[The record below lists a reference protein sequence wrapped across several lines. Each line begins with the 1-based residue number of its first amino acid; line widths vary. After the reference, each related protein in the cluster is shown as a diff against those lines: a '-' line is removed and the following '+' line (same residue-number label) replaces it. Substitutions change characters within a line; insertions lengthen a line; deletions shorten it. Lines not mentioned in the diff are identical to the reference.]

1 MHQIKITKKDGQELI
16 YDLTPSV
23 RVAFESH
30 FKAGWRKRLV
40 EFQMDSDL
48 WYLAWLCE
56 SKAGKTTS
64 EFGDAYIDQ
73 FEDIDIIL
81 DAKNG

>member
-1 MHQIKITKKDGQELI
+1 
-16 YDLTPSV
+16 
-23 RVAFESH
+23 
-30 FKAGWRKRLV
+30 
-40 EFQMDSDL
+40 MDSDL

-56 SKAGKTTS
+56 SKAGKTTT